1 LVTKSQRFLKALPII
16 VGPMYIGIDLGTSNS
31 VIAGVHEGTAQV
43 FRPTDG
49 GEALPSALY
58 IDKRGHRLYG
68 RRAYDQLLSAPENV
82 AAGFKRLL
90 GSTTPIEVGD
100 QSLSP
105 EECSAEIIR
114 QLIGQATTELGTE
127 TFDGVVIAI
136 PASFNQMQREATLRA
151 AKMAGLEHVDLIS
164 EPIAAAM
171 AAMADAKRS
180 GKFIIY
186 DMGGGTFDVALVESE
201 HGEVKI
207 LAQEGVNMLG
217 GRDFDRAIMHDVLRP
232 WLLANFDLPDNFLR
246 DPQYKRLVR
255 IALLAAERAKID
267 LSALEEASIFASD
280 DEVRLTDDSEM
291 EIFFD
296 APITRS
302 RFEEMIRSPVQ
313 HTIDLIRRVLEE
325 NEVAPSDVDRIVFVG
340 GPSRIPF
347 IRQQVSENLG
357 IAPDPKI
364 DAMTAV
370 AEGAAYYCEGRVWG
384 SKSAT
389 PPAQEV
395 APEEES
401 SAPKPAEGHT
411 AIPSE
416 PDLRFDYAARTPDD
430 HTDITIRLTGAAHGR
445 RIRLMTEGWDSG
457 MLDLADGLKI
467 DTPLAVIGE
476 NIFDAQVMDEA
487 GGELKDHAEKIKI
500 TRLVAAAASIP
511 AAHSVA
517 VKVRASVESDENSF
531 LFLVNKGDTLP
542 ASGQVTLRSGT
553 NLKGGTP
560 GYIGFE
566 VFQVEYP
573 DRVDLNLCIGL
584 FRVEGADLPKGQSIR
599 ALDTIIFD
607 WTMTEGGVLRASV
620 GIPANKLTLQ
630 AQRFYV
636 PQAAEIS
643 FKGEAGQLFTK
654 SILARAEEEWGDLAA
669 AIGPNA
675 GPELHLLK
683 SRLDEQK
690 EILEESL
697 DDADTVRTISEEG
710 RFIRQ
715 DIVRMGRKYMGAL
728 LQRQLGRL
736 SAAFNRIV
744 RSKAD
749 ESEKKNFDELASK
762 IQKIIDTNH
771 EMAYAGASLC
781 LSDMR
786 RIFFAV
792 AWRDAGYVRAWYARL
807 TRDGWLFADKREFEA
822 MIVQGN
828 KHLEAGDHDALREL
842 VVHMLETRISL
853 GASDAVSELATIVK
867 G

>member
-1 LVTKSQRFLKALPII
+1 
-16 VGPMYIGIDLGTSNS
+16 MYIGIDLGTSNS

-49 GEALPSALY
+49 GEALPSAIY

-68 RRAYDQLLSAPENV
+68 RRASEQILTAPENV

-114 QLIGQATTELGTE
+114 QLIGQATTELGE
-127 TFDGVVIAI
+127 EKFDGVVLAI

-151 AKMAGLEHVDLIS
+151 AQMAGLEHVDLIS

-180 GKFIIY
+180 GKFVIY

-217 GRDFDRAIMHDVLRP
+217 GRDFDRAIVHEVLRP
-232 WLLANFDLPDNFLR
+232 WLLANFDLPETFMR
-246 DPQYKRLVR
+246 DPQYMRLVR

-267 LSALEEASIFASD
+267 LSTLEVASIFASD
-280 DEVRLTDDSEM
+280 DEVRLTDDSET
-291 EIFFD
+291 EIFLD
-296 APITRS
+296 APVTRS
-302 RFEEMIRSPVQ
+302 QLEELIRTPVQ

-325 NEVAPSDVDRIVFVG
+325 NEVAPADIDRIVFVG

-347 IRQQVSENLG
+347 IRQQVTESLG
-357 IAPDPKI
+357 IAPDLKI
-364 DAMTAV
+364 DPMTAV
-370 AEGAAYYCEGRVWG
+370 AEGAAYYCEGRVWQ
-384 SKSAT
+384 SA
-389 PPAQEV
+389 PAAAV
-395 APEEES
+395 AAPAAAAPLES
-401 SAPKPAEGHT
+401 SVPKPAEGHT
-411 AIPSE
+411 VLPSE
-416 PDLRFDYAARTPDD
+416 PDLSFDYAARTPDD
-430 HTDITIRLTGAAHGR
+430 QTVITLRLAGDAQGR
-445 RIRLMTEGWDSG
+445 RIRLMAEGWDSG
-457 MLDLADGLKI
+457 MLALADGLKI
-467 DTPLAVIGE
+467 TAPLSVVGE
-476 NIFDAQVMDEA
+476 NVFEAQVMDAE
-487 GGELKDHAEKIKI
+487 GTELKDHAEKIRI
-500 TRLVAAAASIP
+500 TRLVAAAVSIP
-511 AAHSVA
+511 AAQSVA
-517 VKVRASVESDENSF
+517 VKVRSSIESEENSF

-553 NLKGGTP
+553 TLKGGTP
-560 GYIGFE
+560 GAIAFE

-584 FRVEGADLPKGQSIR
+584 FRIEGADLPKGQSIR
-599 ALDTIIFD
+599 ALDTIVFD

-620 GIPANKLTLQ
+620 TLPANKLTLQ

-643 FKGEAGQLFTK
+643 FKGEQGRLFTQ
-654 SILARAEEEWGDLAA
+654 SILARAQEEWGDLSA

-675 GPELHLLK
+675 APEMNLLK

-697 DDADTVRTISEEG
+697 DDADMVRTISEEG

-736 SAAFNRIV
+736 VAAFNRIV
-744 RSKAD
+744 RSKAQD
-749 ESEKKNFDELASK
+749 GEKAAFDDLASK

-771 EMAYAGASLC
+771 EMAYAGATLC

-792 AWRDAGYVRAWYARL
+792 AWRDAGYVRAWFTRL
-807 TRDGWLFADKREFEA
+807 TQDGWLFADKGEFESMVA
-822 MIVQGN
+822 QGH
-828 KHLEAGDHDALREL
+828 KLLEAGDHDALREM
-842 VVHMLETRISL
+842 VVRMLETRISL

-867 G
+867 GA